1 MAIIIDNIAPLN
13 LRDTLLCGQA
23 FRWVENS
30 DGSFT
35 GVVQGRIATVSL
47 LDGCRLMV
55 SEISGKYEPLEKS
68 YWENYF
74 AADIDYAAL
83 QEVYSKNKTL
93 AKCVSHAPGIRVLRQ
108 DFFETLITFIISQN
122 NNIPRIQGIVERL
135 AENFGDKVGSDD
147 FGVMRYSFPSAERLA
162 ALSLQDLSILRAG
175 YRDKAILDGARQV
188 AEGVLV
194 DGELSRLSTLEARA
208 KLLKVHGVGPKVAD
222 CVLLFGLGRF
232 EVFPVD
238 VWIRRAMAML
248 FPKGLPKNANSTAGI
263 AQQYIFH
270 YARNSIK

>member
-47 LDGCRLMV
+47 KEGDKLV
-55 SEISGKYEPLEKS
+55 VAEKSGKHKPLEKS

-93 AKCVSHAPGIRVLRQ
+93 AKCVSHARGIRVLRQ

-162 ALSLQDLSILRAG
+162 SLSLQDLSILRAG
-175 YRDKAILDGARQV
+175 YRDKAILDAAKRV
-188 AEGVLV
+188 ADGILV
-194 DGELSRLSTLEARA
+194 ESELSKLSTLEARA

-248 FPKGLPKNANSTAGI
+248 FPKGLPKNVQATAGI

>member
-47 LDGCRLMV
+47 KEGDKLV
-55 SEISGKYEPLEKS
+55 VAEKSGKHKPLEKS
-68 YWENYF
+68 FWENYF

-83 QEVYSKNKTL
+83 QGVYSKNKTL

-162 ALSLQDLSILRAG
+162 SLSLQDLAVLRAG
-175 YRDKAILDGARQV
+175 YRDKAILDAARRV

>member
-1 MAIIIDNIAPLN
+1 MAIVLQKVAPLN
-13 LRDTLLCGQA
+13 LRETLLCGQA
-23 FRWVENS
+23 FRWTPNT
-30 DGSFT
+30 DDSFT
-35 GVVQGRIATVSL
+35 GVIQNRLVTVSMQNESDL
-47 LDGCRLMV
+47 VIAESPCKHKPLDDG
-55 SEISGKYEPLEKS
+55 
-68 YWENYF
+68 YWKNYF
-74 AADIDYAAL
+74 ALDVDYNAL
-83 QEVYSKNKTL
+83 QASYSKNKTL
-93 AKCVSHAPGIRVLRQ
+93 AECVSHAPGIRVLRQ

-135 AENFGDKVGSDD
+135 SENFGEEVGVDSN
-147 FGVMRYSFPSAERLA
+147 GSMRYAFPSAERLS
-162 ALSLQDLSILRAG
+162 ALSLQDLAILRAG

-188 AEGVLV
+188 A
-194 DGELSRLSTLEARA
+194 DGILNEAELANLSTLEARA

-238 VWIRRAMAML
+238 VWIRRAMAKL
-248 FPKGLPKNANSTAGI
+248 FPKGLPRNANSTAGI